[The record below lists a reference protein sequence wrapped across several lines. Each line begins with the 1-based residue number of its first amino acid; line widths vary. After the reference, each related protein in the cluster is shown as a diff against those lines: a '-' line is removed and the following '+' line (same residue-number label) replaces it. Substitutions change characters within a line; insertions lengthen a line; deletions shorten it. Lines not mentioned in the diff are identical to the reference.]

1 MIRVTCAIIRNDEN
15 EVLVVQRGEKTDHPF
30 KWEFPGGKV
39 QNGESEEE
47 CIIREIMEELSIEI
61 VICCRMAEVEYDYGH
76 KKIVLIPFICD
87 TLDELP
93 LLSEH
98 ISFKWLAPGDLMTVD
113 YSEADI
119 LVADQYIRNLDG
131 NKAEWTELTEE
142 DQSVTDDRDLQRM
155 VNQMMSMQEAEWIAL
170 SAIENPAIFRKL
182 IGYSFMPDRKLS
194 FRASWTLSKVCDK
207 FPEMIYPYMT
217 EIIEGLKRID
227 NESTE
232 RSFLRIISLVDPE
245 RLSRRHHGIL
255 TDHCFNALASATS
268 AIAVKAYSMEII
280 YKLAL
285 IYPELAHELVASVNM
300 LQGEGSAGIIA
311 RGRIILKRLASKP
324 KDRGSSQT

>member
-15 EVLVVQRGEKTDHPF
+15 EVLVVQRGGKTDHPF

-39 QNGESEEE
+39 KPGEPEEE
-47 CIIREIMEELSIEI
+47 CIIREIREELSIEI
-61 VICCRMAEVEYDYGH
+61 VICFRMPEVEYDYGH
-76 KKIVLIPFICD
+76 KQIELIPFICD

-98 ISFKWLAPGDLMTVD
+98 ISFKWLTPGDLMTVD

-119 LVADQYIRNLDG
+119 LVAEQYIRNLEG
-131 NKAEWTELTEE
+131 NEAEREGLTEG
-142 DQSVTDDRDLQRM
+142 DQAITDDRDLQRM
-155 VNQMMSMQEAEWIAL
+155 VNQMMSTQEAEWIAL

-207 FPEMIYPYMT
+207 FPEMIYPYLT
-217 EIIEGLKRID
+217 EIIEGLGRID

-232 RSFLRIISLVDPE
+232 RSFLRIISMVDLE
-245 RLSRRHHGIL
+245 RISRRHQGIL
-255 TDHCFNALASATS
+255 TDHCFNALASGTS

-285 IYPELAHELVASVNM
+285 IYPELTHELVASVNM

-311 RGRIILKRLASKP
+311 RGRIILKKLASNP
-324 KDRGSSQT
+324 KGL